1 MVVLVGVF
9 VEVDLVRKVVRLR
22 VQNPAILGVH
32 EVAVLIDV
40 ERRRRRAWVGGS
52 ECEVLRVVRTVQL
65 SIEPVGTIEIG
76 ILDGVVRFP
85 PQGYI
90 ARLEVE
96 GGIGHGRAACG
107 ARARIRL
114 GRARCSE

>member
-1 MVVLVGVF
+1 M
-9 VEVDLVRKVVRLR
+9 RKVVRLR

-40 ERRRRRAWVGGS
+40 ERRRRRTRVGGS
-52 ECEVLRVVRTVQL
+52 EGEVLGVVRTVQL
-65 SIEPVGTIEIG
+65 SIEPVGAVEIG
-76 ILDGVVRFP
+76 ILDSVVRFP